1 MTADNLDKN
10 PFWLRDGVDV
20 ALDVGEQILY
30 SEGEISRVEDTV
42 TRISRAYGAARVDV
56 FAITS
61 LIVVSVADSD
71 GNSFTLSRRIYGNR
85 KNMRRVEEMNALS
98 RQLCAAP
105 VSPTEAKRL
114 FAEAMDRSAPKT
126 WTRALGALIVAF
138 SFTAFFGGGIGDC
151 LAALLVGAGVF
162 GMELLSVR
170 LSVNRVLYNFNAS
183 FVAGVLA
190 VLTVLIGVG
199 NSVDNIM
206 FGVIMLLI
214 PGASLTGAIEN
225 LMVGDTLSG
234 LMGIAEAVIKSL
246 ALAAGVALSLML
258 LGGLL

>member
-1 MTADNLDKN
+1 MTAKELETESDR
-10 PFWLRDGVDV
+10 LRDAVGV
-20 ALDVGEQILY
+20 ALDIGEQILY

-61 LIVVSVADSD
+61 LILVSVTDGD
-71 GNSFTLSRRIYGNR
+71 GNSFTLSRRVYGNR
-85 KNMRRVEEMNALS
+85 KNMRRVEEMNSLS
-98 RQLCAAP
+98 RRLCDAP
-105 VSPTEAKRL
+105 VPPAEAKQL
-114 FAEAMDRSAPKT
+114 FDAAMDRSAPKT
-126 WTRALGALIVAF
+126 WIRALGTLIVCF

-151 LAALLVGAGVF
+151 LAALLVGIGMF
-162 GMELLSVR
+162 GMEMLSAR

-183 FVAGVLA
+183 FVAGLLA
-190 VLTVLIGVG
+190 ILTVLLGIG
-199 NSVDNIM
+199 NSVDHIM

-214 PGASLTGAIEN
+214 PGASLTGSIEN

-234 LMGIAEAVIKSL
+234 LMGIAEAIIKSL